1 MFGPERFDS
10 DTVSGQALMIRA
22 DDGADLHHVA
32 GSHPPLA
39 ISQIAASDNTAEPR
53 TATGPTGRLPT
64 DQAPGKR
71 GRWTANHRATAP
83 SDGGQ
88 ARSNQSP
95 IACVPTEARS
105 RVEPLN
111 ISRLSNVAVEKS
123 QRPAGNS
130 RRCTGRFPSGYLPNH
145 PKPFGLVSAQFR
157 RSTTSCGLSRAGAP
171 RWPDAWPTVADNAD
185 KPPRSVLRGCDR
197 PCAKS
202 DQTLRI
208 D

>member
-1 MFGPERFDS
+1 MQSINRPTTQSSKAEADKSTGFDCS
-10 DTVSGQALMIRA
+10 DCLSISKYSQASRQRRHPFSFMIRA

-130 RRCTGRFPSGYLPNH
+130 RR
-145 PKPFGLVSAQFR
+145 
-157 RSTTSCGLSRAGAP
+157 
-171 RWPDAWPTVADNAD
+171 
-185 KPPRSVLRGCDR
+185 
-197 PCAKS
+197 
-202 DQTLRI
+202 
-208 D
+208 